1 MSATA
6 PALVFPP
13 PAGLLP
19 GGIDG
24 NQLLQSLP
32 LPVLALDP
40 EDRIRFV
47 NAAAAQFLGVA
58 PLGRLL
64 QDFFPADCPLFTL
77 LDQARAQGASV
88 ADREMAVETP
98 ALGHRLIAVD
108 VAPLADREGWL
119 SLTLQERSFTGRLDE
134 ALTRRGATR
143 AMGTLAAALAHE
155 VKNPLSGVRGAA
167 QLLEP
172 GLDEAGRALTH
183 LICEE
188 VDRVVALVDRMEMF
202 ADERPIDFGP
212 VNIHRVLDRV
222 RQLAEAGFG
231 RGRRFVCDYDPSLPP
246 VLGNRDLLVQLF
258 LNLVKNAA
266 EATEEGSGVI
276 TLSTRFQVGLK
287 LSEPDGGGRYLPL
300 MVTVQDNGSGI
311 PDAMRHCLFDPFA
324 SGKPG
329 GKGLGLALVAKLVAD
344 HGGLIELASE
354 PRRTQFRVLL
364 PKAAEEEQ
372 P

>member
-13 PAGLLP
+13 LAVM
-19 GGIDG
+19 DG

-32 LPVLALDP
+32 LPVLALDG
-40 EDRIRFV
+40 ENRIRFA
-47 NAAAAQFLGVA
+47 NAAAAQFLGLA

-64 QDFFPADCPLFTL
+64 VDIFPADSPLFTL
-77 LDQARAQGASV
+77 LAQARVEGTSV
-88 ADREMAVETP
+88 ADREMAIEAP
-98 ALGHRLIAVD
+98 ALGRRLIAVD
-108 VAPLADREGWL
+108 VAPIPDREAWL

-143 AMGTLAAALAHE
+143 AMGTLAAVLAHE

-172 GLDEAGRALTH
+172 GLDETGRSLTR

-188 VDRVVALVDRMEMF
+188 VDRVVALVDRMETF
-202 ADERPIDFGP
+202 TDERPIEFGP
-212 VNIHRVLDRV
+212 VNIHRVLDHV
-222 RQLAEAGFG
+222 REIAAAGFG
-231 RGRRFVCDYDPSLPP
+231 RRRRFVCDYDPSLPP

-276 TLSTRFQVGLK
+276 TLSTRYQVGLK
-287 LSEPDGGGRYLPL
+287 LSEPDGGRRYLPL

-311 PDAMRHCLFDPFA
+311 PDALRHRLFDPFA

-344 HGGLIELASE
+344 HVGLIELASE

-372 P
+372 A

>member
-6 PALVFPP
+6 PALQFTP
-13 PAGLLP
+13 PAGVDAQQ
-19 GGIDG
+19 I
-24 NQLLQSLP
+24 LQSLP
-32 LPVLALDP
+32 LPVLGVDG
-40 EDRIRFV
+40 ENRIRFA
-47 NAAAAQFLGVA
+47 NAAAAQFLGLT
-58 PLGRLL
+58 PQGRRLEEI
-64 QDFFPADCPLFTL
+64 FPADSPLFTL
-77 LDQARAQGASV
+77 LDQSRADGASV
-88 ADREMAVETP
+88 ADRDMALEAP
-98 ALGHRLIAVD
+98 ALGRRLLAVD
-108 VAPLADREGWL
+108 VAPLGERPGWL

-134 ALTRRGATR
+134 ALNRRGATR
-143 AMGTLAAALAHE
+143 AMGMLAAVLAHE

-172 GLDEAGRALTH
+172 ALDEAGRGLTR

-188 VDRVVALVDRMEMF
+188 VDRIVDLVDRMEMF
-202 ADERPIDFGP
+202 TDERPAELEP

-246 VLGNRDLLVQLF
+246 VLGNRDLLVQIF

-266 EATEEGSGVI
+266 EATEESGGVI
-276 TLSTRFQVGLK
+276 TLSTRYQVGLK
-287 LSEPDGGGRYLPL
+287 LSEPNGGRRYLPL
-300 MVTVQDNGSGI
+300 MVTVQDNGVGV
-311 PDAMRHCLFDPFA
+311 PEGLRQRLFDPFA

-344 HGGLIELASE
+344 HGGLIELISE
-354 PRRTQFRVLL
+354 TRRTQFRVLL
-364 PKAAEEEQ
+364 PKAAEEEEK

>member
-6 PALVFPP
+6 PALLFTQLAEV
-13 PAGLLP
+13 
-19 GGIDG
+19 DG

-32 LPVLALDP
+32 LPVLALDA
-40 EDRIRFV
+40 DNRIRYA
-47 NAAAAQFLGVA
+47 NAAAAQFLGLA
-58 PLGRLL
+58 PLGHRLEEI
-64 QDFFPADCPLFTL
+64 FPEDSPLFAL
-77 LDQARAQGASV
+77 IDQARADSTSV
-88 ADREMAVETP
+88 ADREMAVEAP
-98 ALGHRLIAVD
+98 ALGRRLIAVD
-108 VAPLADREGWL
+108 VAPLASDRPGWL

-134 ALTRRGATR
+134 AINRRGATR
-143 AMGTLAAALAHE
+143 AMGTLAAVLAHE

-172 GLDEAGRALTH
+172 GLDDAGRRLTQ

-188 VDRVVALVDRMEMF
+188 VDRVVDLVDRMEMF
-202 ADERPIDFGP
+202 ADERPIEFQP
-212 VNIHRVLDRV
+212 VNIHRVLDHV
-222 RQLAEAGFG
+222 RRIAEAGFG
-231 RGRRFVCDYDPSLPP
+231 RNRRFVCDFDPSLPP

-266 EATEEGSGVI
+266 EATEEEGGVI
-276 TLSTRFQVGLK
+276 TLSTRYQVGLK

-300 MVTVQDNGSGI
+300 MITVQDNGIGI
-311 PDAMRHCLFDPFA
+311 PEPMRQRLFDPFA

-344 HGGLIELASE
+344 HGGLIEMASE
-354 PRRTQFRVLL
+354 PRRTQFRILL
-364 PKAAEEEQ
+364 PKAMGEER

>member
-1 MSATA
+1 MSAAA
-6 PALVFPP
+6 PALVFPS
-13 PAGLLP
+13 PAALLP

-47 NAAAAQFLGVA
+47 NAAAAQFLGAA

-64 QDFFPADCPLFTL
+64 QDFFPVDCPLFTL
-77 LDQARAQGASV
+77 LDQARAEGASV

-202 ADERPIDFGP
+202 TDERPIDFGP

-287 LSEPDGGGRYLPL
+287 LSEPDGGGR
-300 MVTVQDNGSGI
+300 
-311 PDAMRHCLFDPFA
+311 
-324 SGKPG
+324 
-329 GKGLGLALVAKLVAD
+329 
-344 HGGLIELASE
+344 
-354 PRRTQFRVLL
+354 
-364 PKAAEEEQ
+364 
-372 P
+372 